1 MTAVAGSPEAAAAI
15 WDWRKP
21 GPNARAA
28 RRSPGRTRILGVLQ
42 AFGLAVVSWVLFH
55 YWSQSA
61 AKVVLVL
68 ATIFLVTSL
77 TSPNGLYAALLRL
90 FGALGEA
97 TAKVV
102 SWLLLGLV
110 FYSFFLPFGL
120 VFRRGHRDRL
130 RRTLEPDAPSY
141 WEPHAGLTAASASRE
156 AQY

>member
-1 MTAVAGSPEAAAAI
+1 MPIEGRPEAAAAI

-21 GPNARAA
+21 EPKAQTA

-42 AFGLAVVSWVLFH
+42 ALGLAAVAWVLFH
-55 YWSQSA
+55 YWSQTA
-61 AKVVLVL
+61 AKEVL
-68 ATIFLVTSL
+68 ALATVFLVTSL
-77 TSPNGLYAALLRL
+77 ASPNGLYAALLHL

-97 TAKVV
+97 TAKVL
-102 SWLLLGLV
+102 SLLLLGFV

-130 RRTLEPDAPSY
+130 RRHLEPDALSY
-141 WEPHAGLTAASASRE
+141 WEPHAGLTAASGSRE